1 MFLNPEMLNFFI
13 HYILASG
20 SFVTNY
26 CWEWTGMEMI
36 SLRHC
41 WGVIEAQLALM
52 EDFGSSLFLG
62 RVFFIFLPIYWTLPV
77 NYWPVLFVYMR
88 IYLKAIAHRALSMAK
103 TVRLHITL
111 TLRGV
116 KWQLLFHRHFFTHI
130 CCMLGK

>member
-26 CWEWTGMEMI
+26 C
-36 SLRHC
+36 LRVDWH
-41 WGVIEAQLALM
+41 GDDQLAALLRCYWSPACF
-52 EDFGSSLFLG
+52 DGGLWFFSIFGSG
-62 RVFFIFLPIYWTLPV
+62 VFHFLPIYWTLPV